1 MDQTTLAASLS
12 IIGNALH
19 ASDKAAWISG
29 GYFVY
34 ASLSL
39 FISCPDLVDI
49 CKHLANMYSLPCSPG
64 QNINLLPAPLWP
76 SVGYLVS

>member
-19 ASDKAAWISG
+19 ASDQTSWISG

-34 ASLSL
+34 G
-39 FISCPDLVDI
+39 PV
-49 CKHLANMYSLPCSPG
+49 SPFS
-64 QNINLLPAPLWP
+64 A
-76 SVGYLVS
+76 